1 MSISKPLKSKLS
13 CHSITMRPFK
23 FCHSRVDTMA
33 HWELDDAANAA
44 FIDGLRRR
52 NSSCKLKGSDRWSNS
67 TSKVDISFALVGI
80 EMIAGRRSIQAL
92 NATFVGGHVSFQ
104 RVPNDGRIM
113 LKPTLVAPMNLMSSV
128 VVARVPFFSDCKC
141 DNRRLINDDENKIQK
156 RLHRLFSSRKI
167 F

>member
-1 MSISKPLKSKLS
+1 
-13 CHSITMRPFK
+13 
-23 FCHSRVDTMA
+23 MA
-33 HWELDDAANAA
+33 HWELDDAADAA

-113 LKPTLVAPMNLMSSV
+113 LKPTRCSNEFDVIRCRGSCSILL
-128 VVARVPFFSDCKC
+128 
-141 DNRRLINDDENKIQK
+141 RLQV
-156 RLHRLFSSRKI
+156 R
-167 F
+167 